1 MRAVSRNDPVTQAAS
16 SSLIMQYLH
25 NYPISHATWRHCSG
39 RSVEWKAEE
48 ENEKREERS
57 ERLRWKIVPFQK
69 LIRIHIE
76 EHILREENSFKAKWW
91 WKSTKGEEHANALL
105 CRGVTFFF
113 VSLCTDWISGI
124 SEVSLMWVWPVGI
137 NNPPPSQISMNILKL
152 RILWFLF
159 LNYLY

>member
-113 VSLCTDWISGI
+113 CFTLHWLDFRNIRSFID
-124 SEVSLMWVWPVGI
+124 VGLTSW
-137 NNPPPSQISMNILKL
+137 NKQPPPHPKFQWIY
-152 RILWFLF
+152 
-159 LNYLY
+159 LN